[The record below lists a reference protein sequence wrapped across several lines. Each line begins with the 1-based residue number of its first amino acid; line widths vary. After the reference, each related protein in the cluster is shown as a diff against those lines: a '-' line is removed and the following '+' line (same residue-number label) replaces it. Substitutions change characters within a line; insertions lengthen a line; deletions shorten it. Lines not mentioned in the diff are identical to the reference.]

1 MNKLQGYLGIL
12 ATPIK
17 TSPPFPE
24 KAFYAYLSAA
34 GKNLGIPV
42 YVFLPNQVD
51 YTTKTVIGY
60 LYRNKT
66 WVKKKL
72 PFPTL
77 VYDRCSNR
85 KVYGKYIRK
94 IKTIPSIT
102 FLAHVLPGKWQNH
115 QNLIQHP
122 GLIPYLPATEVIQS
136 METVKRW
143 LDDYGSVVI
152 KPVQNSL
159 GVGVIKVTSLVSHTV
174 EGRDMKNKI
183 FHKNFSSRTALIK
196 WLKEAISGNNLIQ
209 PYLDLSTP
217 EGDPFDLRVLVQ
229 KNETGRWQETARAIR
244 AGVCGGLTS
253 NLCGGGK
260 AYSADAFLQKYF
272 PEEQLVTIHQNID
285 YLVQEIP
292 PFIESKHGRLAEL
305 GIDIGIDKKGNVWL
319 IEINSKPGRA
329 SFRKVDGGAFYNK
342 ARLNPL
348 KYASYLARRRAAE
361 RS

>member
-34 GKNLGIPV
+34 GKSMGIPV

-51 YTTKTVIGY
+51 YATKTVTGY
-60 LYRNKT
+60 LYKNNT
-66 WVKKKL
+66 WVKKRL
-72 PFPTL
+72 PLPTL

-85 KVYGKYIRK
+85 RVYGKYIRK

-122 GLIPYLPATEVIQS
+122 GLVPYLPATEVIES
-136 METVKRW
+136 METVKSW

-159 GVGVIKVTSLVSHTV
+159 GIGVIKVTSATGHSV

-183 FHKNFSSRTALIK
+183 FNKRFPSRSSLIK
-196 WLKEAISGNNLIQ
+196 WLKETLKGNHLIQ

-217 EGDPFDLRVLVQ
+217 EGSPFDLRVLVQ
-229 KNETGRWQETARAIR
+229 KDHTGRWQETAKAIR
-244 AGVCGGLTS
+244 AGVSGGLTS

-260 AYSADAFLQKYF
+260 AYSADAFLEKYF
-272 PEEQLVTIHQNID
+272 PADQLITIQESIE

-305 GIDIGIDKKGNVWL
+305 GIDIGIDKEGNVWL

-329 SFRKVDGGAFYNK
+329 SFRKVDDGAFYNK
-342 ARLNPL
+342 ARLSPL
-348 KYASYLARRRAAE
+348 KYASYLARRLAAE